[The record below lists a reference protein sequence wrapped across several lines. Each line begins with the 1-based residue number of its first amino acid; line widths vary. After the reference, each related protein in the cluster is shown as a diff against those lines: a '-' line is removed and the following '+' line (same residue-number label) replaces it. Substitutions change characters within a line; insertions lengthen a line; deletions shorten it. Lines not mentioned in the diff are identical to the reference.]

1 MRRSA
6 DQRLA
11 LRGPKPSNHTLTGES
26 RFDDRDE
33 IPFEERLRLFL
44 PLSIAMGTVTRPL
57 PRETQHQANLLCPAR
72 AGTAPSDF
80 LDHSRRAGR
89 RAKTRLRT
97 CGTH

>member
-33 IPFEERLRLFL
+33 IPFEERLRLFFAA
-44 PLSIAMGTVTRPL
+44 IDRDGYGDKTVASRN
-57 PRETQHQANLLCPAR
+57 A
-72 AGTAPSDF
+72 APSQF
-80 LDHSRRAGR
+80 ALPGTSRNCAERFP
-89 RAKTRLRT
+89 
-97 CGTH
+97 

>member
-33 IPFEERLRLFL
+33 IPFEERLRLCSVRHEQEL
-44 PLSIAMGTVTRPL
+44 
-57 PRETQHQANLLCPAR
+57 
-72 AGTAPSDF
+72 
-80 LDHSRRAGR
+80 RRAISLIILEERGAVPR
-89 RAKTRLRT
+89 Q
-97 CGTH
+97 G